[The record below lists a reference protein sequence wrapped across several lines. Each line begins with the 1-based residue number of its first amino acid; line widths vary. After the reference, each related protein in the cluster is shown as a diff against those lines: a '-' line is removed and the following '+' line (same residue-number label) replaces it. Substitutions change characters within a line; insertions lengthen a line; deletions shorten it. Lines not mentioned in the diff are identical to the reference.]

1 VSNLFTA
8 VGLGLGAGVNAY
20 ATLLMFGLLAR
31 WKPLMFKSEMAT
43 FFASTPVLIVV
54 AVLYV
59 VEFLADKVPAIDHA
73 WDVVHTFIRPA
84 AGALVG
90 WAATSQDVPKG
101 VVIIASVLAGGA
113 ALTTH
118 TAKATLRAASTATTA
133 GIANPVLSLFE
144 DLFAFV
150 NAIIAVLLPWIVAV
164 VVVIVT
170 IFFLQL
176 SRRYRKRDAF

>member
-1 VSNLFTA
+1 MSNLFTA

>member
-20 ATLLMFGLLAR
+20 ATQLLFGLPAR

>member
-20 ATLLMFGLLAR
+20 ATLLVFGLLSR
-31 WKPLMFKSEMAT
+31 WKPHMFPSEMAG
-43 FFASTPVLIVV
+43 FFSSTPVLIVIG
-54 AVLYV
+54 VLYV

-73 WDVVHTFIRPA
+73 WDVVHTFVRPA

-101 VVIIASVLAGGA
+101 VVIIASILAGGA

-133 GIANPVLSLFE
+133 GIANPLLSIVE

-150 NAIIAVLLPWIVAV
+150 NAILAIFLPWIVAV
-164 VVVIVT
+164 VVVFLG
-170 IFFLQL
+170 IFLIGL
-176 SRRYRKRDAF
+176 SRRYRKRESF

>member
-1 VSNLFTA
+1 MTNLFTA
-8 VGLGLGAGVNAY
+8 VGLGLGAGVNSY
-20 ATLLMFGLLAR
+20 ATLLVFGFLAR
-31 WKPLMFKSEMAT
+31 WKPHMFPSEMAT

-54 AVLYV
+54 GVLYV
-59 VEFLADKVPAIDHA
+59 IEFLADKVPAVDHA
-73 WDVVHTFIRPA
+73 WDVIHTFVRPA

-101 VVIIASVLAGGA
+101 VVIIASILAGGA

-133 GIANPVLSLFE
+133 GIANPFLSVIE
-144 DLFAFV
+144 DVFAFV
-150 NAIIAVLLPWIVAV
+150 NAIIAVFLPWIVLV

-170 IFFLQL
+170 IFFIQL
-176 SRRYRKRDAF
+176 ASRYRKRNAF

>member
-8 VGLGLGAGVNAY
+8 VGLGLGEGVNAY